1 MTIVVPYHQDERL
14 PDSSIPLPGAAV
26 IETVEATLPDG
37 DVWTRLVALFDVVAD
52 RVTARLGAQEAV
64 APVVVSGDC
73 LVVSATITGAQRAG
87 LDPSV
92 VWFDAHG
99 DVHTLRSSTSGYL
112 GGMALRLVLGAH
124 EERFAAPLGL
134 RPLTE
139 RQAVLVD
146 ARDLDPA
153 EVDYLAGS
161 GVRRHGVEDL
171 QAAMLPGG
179 PLVLHIDVDVISTD
193 ELPGMRFPAPN
204 GPTRRAVLDAARRVL
219 ATGRVIAVDI
229 ACPWHPARDEQ
240 DTATRT
246 GLLTELL
253 AAARAGAPR

>member
-1 MTIVVPYHQDERL
+1 MTIFVPYHQDERL
-14 PDSSIPLPGAAV
+14 PDSSIPLPGRADV
-26 IETVEATLPDG
+26 ETVEVALPEG
-37 DVWTRLVALFDVVAD
+37 DVWTRLVALFDTVAD
-52 RVTARLGAQEAV
+52 RVAARLGAQAAS

-87 LDPSV
+87 VDPSV

-153 EVDYLAGS
+153 EVAYLAGS
-161 GVRRHGVEDL
+161 EVRRHGVDDL
-171 QAAMLPGG
+171 EAAMVPDG
-179 PLVLHIDVDVISTD
+179 PLVLHIDVDVISID
-193 ELPGMRFPAPN
+193 ELPGMRFPAAN

-229 ACPWHPARDEQ
+229 ACPWHPARDER
-240 DTATRT
+240 DTATRAR
-246 GLLTELL
+246 LLTELL
-253 AAARAGAPR
+253 ATARDGL

>member
-1 MTIVVPYHQDERL
+1 MIIVVPYHQDERL
-14 PDSSIPLPGAAV
+14 PDSSIPLPGSAV
-26 IETVEATLPDG
+26 IETVEATLPEG
-37 DVWTRLVALFDVVAD
+37 DIWTRLVALFDLVAD
-52 RVTARLGAQEAV
+52 RVAARLGTEEAI

-73 LVVSATITGAQRAG
+73 LAVNATVTGAQRAG

-99 DVHTLRSSTSGYL
+99 DVHTLHSSTSGYL
-112 GGMALRLVLGAH
+112 GGMALRLVMGAH
-124 EERFAAPLGL
+124 EERLAAPLGL

-153 EVDYLAGS
+153 EVDYLSGS
-161 GVRRHGVEDL
+161 DLRRHRVEEL
-171 QAAMLPGG
+171 QAPMLPDG

-204 GPTRRAVLDAARRVL
+204 GPTQRAVLDAARRVL
-219 ATGRVIAVDI
+219 ATGRVIAIDI
-229 ACPWHPARDEQ
+229 ACPWHPSRDEQ
-240 DTATRT
+240 DTTTRAR
-246 GLLTELL
+246 LLTELL
-253 AAARAGAPR
+253 TAARAGL

>member
-14 PDSSIPLPGAAV
+14 PGSSIPLPGGAV
-26 IETVEATLPDG
+26 VDASLPEG

-52 RVTARLGAQEAV
+52 LVAARLGKPEADV
-64 APVVVSGDC
+64 PVVVSGDC
-73 LVVSATITGAQRAG
+73 LVAGATITGAQRAG

-112 GGMALRLVLGAH
+112 GGLALRLVLGAH
-124 EERFAAPLGL
+124 EELFAGPLGL
-134 RPLTE
+134 RPLAE

-153 EVDYLAGS
+153 EADFLAGS
-161 GVRRHGVEDL
+161 DVRRHGVEEL
-171 QAAMLPGG
+171 QAEMVPGG
-179 PLVLHIDVDVISTD
+179 PLVLHVDVDVVDTA
-193 ELPGMRFPAPN
+193 ELPGTRFPAPN
-204 GPTRRAVLDAARRVL
+204 GPTQRAVLDAVRRVL
-219 ATGRVIAVDI
+219 ATGRVVAVDI

-240 DTATRT
+240 ETAARAR
-246 GLLTELL
+246 LLAELL
-253 AAARAGAPR
+253 AAAA

>member
-14 PDSSIPLPGAAV
+14 PDSSIPPPRSAV
-26 IETVEATLPDG
+26 IETVEATLPEG
-37 DVWTRLVALFDVVAD
+37 DIWTRLVALFDTVAD
-52 RVTARLGAQEAV
+52 RVTARLGAQEAI
-64 APVVVSGDC
+64 APAVVVSGDC

-124 EERFAAPLGL
+124 KERFAVPLGL

-161 GVRRHGVEDL
+161 DVRRHGVEDL
-171 QAAMLPGG
+171 QATMLPDG
-179 PLVLHIDVDVISTD
+179 PLVLHMDVDVISTD

-204 GPTRRAVLDAARRVL
+204 GPTQRAVLDAARRVL

-246 GLLTELL
+246 RLLTELL
-253 AAARAGAPR
+253 TAARDGL

>member
-1 MTIVVPYHQDERL
+1 MIILVPYHQDKRL
-14 PDSSIPLPGAAV
+14 PDSSIPLPGSAV
-26 IETVEATLPDG
+26 VETVDVTLPEG
-37 DVWTRLVALFDVVAD
+37 DIWTRLVALFDLVAD
-52 RVTARLGAQEAV
+52 RVADRLEAQEAMV
-64 APVVVSGDC
+64 PVVVSGDC
-73 LVVSATITGAQRAG
+73 LVTNATITGAQRAG

-112 GGMALRLVLGAH
+112 GGMALRLVMGAH
-124 EERFAAPLGL
+124 EERLAAPLGL

-153 EVDYLAGS
+153 EVDYLSGS
-161 GVRRHGVEDL
+161 DLRRHRVEEL
-171 QAAMLPGG
+171 QVAMVPDG

-204 GPTRRAVLDAARRVL
+204 GPTQRAVLDAARRVM
-219 ATGRVIAVDI
+219 ATGRVVAVDI

-240 DTATRT
+240 DTNTRAR
-246 GLLTELL
+246 LLTELL
-253 AAARAGAPR
+253 AAALDGS